1 MIKPRESSLSLS
13 LSFFKKNYIPLS
25 SEGEENK
32 REERKKGNS
41 EQLF

>member
-13 LSFFKKNYIPLS
+13 LSLFFNYIPLS